1 MVRPNQRAASRAD
14 VDRHRRALLE
24 AAAEELSRN
33 PEASMDDVAQAASLT
48 RATLYRH
55 FSNRKTL
62 LQAIQAEAFAR
73 AAQTLDECRLDE
85 GSALE
90 ALQRVLTALSKY
102 GKRFRIILLLTPE
115 SNAQFIA
122 GRERVLAPLLD
133 VIERGQRDGDIRV
146 DLSAEW
152 ILTAMTSLFIAAVR
166 APRTGK
172 RSEDVAGLVFRTLFE
187 GVSVEDSKPAP
198 KN

>member
-55 FSNRKTL
+55 FGNRKTL

-73 AAQTLDECRLDE
+73 AAQTLDECRLNE

-90 ALQRVLTALSKY
+90 ALRRVLTALSSH

-115 SNAQFIA
+115 GNARFIA
-122 GRERVLAPLLD
+122 RRDQVLAPLLD
-133 VIERGQRDGDIRV
+133 VIRRGQRDGEIRV
-146 DLSAEW
+146 DLSADW
-152 ILTAMTSLFIAAVR
+152 ILTAMTSLFISAMR
-166 APRTGK
+166 APHTGK
-172 RSEDVAGLVFRTLFE
+172 RSEDVADLVSRALFE
-187 GVSVEDSKPAP
+187 GVSVVESKRAP

>member
-1 MVRPNQRAASRAD
+1 
-14 VDRHRRALLE
+14 
-24 AAAEELSRN
+24 
-33 PEASMDDVAQAASLT
+33 MDDVAQAASLT